1 MKQCLLYTNYTV
13 NPPNF
18 SDVNC
23 NSREIMSAPLV
34 VNCANCTNT
43 DQVQAVNYNETGR
56 LDYYFLYLLSPN
68 LVVEAMNQ
76 RQVMCEGDLVVIP
89 PKTGYKMYATKGDC
103 IYYLC
108 VHFTGY
114 DAEKKL
120 KEYGIEQFPSLNRL
134 SSKNTLQA
142 KFKRLFDAFAINDE
156 YQEKELANLLE
167 RIFIETARA
176 IKLEKGN
183 KGAILSKSIRYIN
196 EYYTTQ
202 IKIPDLAKM
211 ENMCVTAY
219 NLEFKKEM
227 GMPPTKYI
235 IKLRMT
241 HAIELLETTNLSIKE
256 ISLTCGYTDVNF
268 FSRVFK
274 SYTGYP
280 PNAYR
285 IK

>member
-1 MKQCLLYTNYTV
+1 MKQCLLNTNFLAG
-13 NPPNF
+13 PPNY

-23 NSREIMSAPLV
+23 NSREITSAPLV

-43 DQVQAVNYNETGR
+43 THMQALNYNETGR
-56 LDYYFLYLLSPN
+56 LDYYFLYLLSTN
-68 LVVEAMNQ
+68 LVVEAQNQ
-76 RQVMCEGDLVVIP
+76 KQTLQEGDLVVIP
-89 PKTGYKMYATKGDC
+89 PKTGYKMYATKGDI

-120 KEYGIEQFPSLNRL
+120 KEYEIEQFPSINRL

-156 YQEKELANLLE
+156 YQERELANLLE

-176 IKLEKGN
+176 IKLEKRN
-183 KGAILSKSIRYIN
+183 EGAVLSKSIRYIN
-196 EYYTTQ
+196 EYYTTK
-202 IKIPDLAKM
+202 ISIPDLAKM

-241 HAIELLETTNLSIKE
+241 HAIELLETTNLTIKE

-285 IK
+285 KK